1 MKLTRPG
8 WGLTLIS
15 VLAAP
20 LSASEIAR
28 TFRIHVQGESLR
40 VTVPKVFEPLLPGS
54 VLPNRRKPVEA
65 RQCPVAILDRE
76 AMPARDFLLERQ
88 FLVVERRS
96 ATVAGILDALAS
108 RPEADASRGAVIA
121 IREAPATP
129 AVIRA
134 IAILDPDPDARS
146 RANRAPTPVVLFLR
160 TPGRVPSAE
169 LTRTLSARFG
179 PSVVEKWYR
188 SEAGFPEQ
196 AYRDAAEW
204 AAAEVER

>member
-1 MKLTRPG
+1 MGRSLR
-8 WGLTLIS
+8 L
-15 VLAAP
+15 VVAAALAAGT
-20 LSASEIAR
+20 AAAEAER
-28 TFRIHVQGESLR
+28 TFRITLPEGTAR
-40 VTVPKVFEPLLPGS
+40 VVVPRRFEPLLPGS
-54 VLPNRRKPVEA
+54 VFPNRRKPVEA

-146 RANRAPTPVVLFLR
+146 RANRAPTPVALFLR